1 MLVQIV
7 PRLPP
12 AIDGLGDYALNIARQ
27 LHGRFGVESRFI
39 VGDSSWNGGDEI
51 EKFPAARLAK
61 RSSTALLS
69 DLMNFKPPYAV
80 LLHYVGYGYARRGAP
95 AWLVDGLELWRA
107 RYHDAFLLTM
117 FHEIYA
123 TGPFWTSSFWLS
135 SLQKR
140 VAARLV
146 QLSDTCLT
154 SRQSYAEILHELSRN
169 KHRSIATLPVFS
181 NIGEPE
187 EPPLALKD
195 RKRRLVVFGNSRSR
209 LRVYEKSLSSLERVC
224 RALNIEEIFD
234 IGPPIES
241 SIISRVGSVPV
252 VRMGQ
257 RPAAE
262 VSSILSDS
270 IVGFFDYN
278 HAFLAKST
286 IFAAYCAHRL
296 ILVSAPCQSAQ
307 VNEDGLEVGKHYWI
321 ADASAK
327 NLDLFTGQ
335 AIADNAYAW
344 YLNHN
349 LLVHTETYFTKVKSE
364 AFRES

>member
-1 MLVQIV
+1 M
-7 PRLPP
+7 
-12 AIDGLGDYALNIARQ
+12 
-27 LHGRFGVESRFI
+27 ESRFI
-39 VGDSSWNGGDEI
+39 VGDSSWSRGNEI
-51 EKFPAARLAK
+51 EEFPAYRLVE

-95 AWLVDGLELWRA
+95 GWLVKGLELWGE
-107 RYHDAFLLTM
+107 RYHDASLVTM

-123 TGPFWTSSFWLS
+123 TGPFWTSSFWMS

-140 VAARLV
+140 IAARLA
-146 QLSDTCLT
+146 QLSDACLT
-154 SRQSYAEILHELSRN
+154 SRQGYAKILHELSRN
-169 KHRSIATLPVFS
+169 KHRSIVTLPVFS

-187 EPPLALKD
+187 ETPRPLKD
-195 RKRRLVVFGNSRSR
+195 RKRRLVVFGSRRSR

-224 RALNIEEIFD
+224 RALDIKEIFD
-234 IGPPIES
+234 VGP
-241 SIISRVGSVPV
+241 SIKYSNVSQVGNVPV

-296 ILVSAPCQSAQ
+296 ILMSAPCQSAPA
-307 VNEDGLEVGKHYWI
+307 NEDGLKVGKHYWV
-321 ADASAK
+321 ADASAR
-327 NLDLFTGQ
+327 NLDLSMGQ
-335 AIADNAYAW
+335 TIADNAYAW

-349 LLVHTETYFTKVKSE
+349 LSVHTETYFTNVKSHG
-364 AFRES
+364 FP